1 MRYFITLSLL
11 LLVGCEAH
19 YRYPCQDPEN
29 WDKDFCKAPRC
40 EVNRDCPEYIFKK
53 QPEVK
58 VDRNTQP
65 QPQGGCK

>member
-19 YRYPCQDPEN
+19 YRYPCQDPDN

-40 EVNRDCPEYIFKK
+40 EVNKDGPIVTGK
-53 QPEVK
+53 QIGRAHV
-58 VDRNTQP
+58 
-65 QPQGGCK
+65 